1 MSGRHPPTQVAFSFA
16 FTATRSTFPFPSFFF
31 MITKSLIS
39 STFVLLAATLLSTAT
54 SRGDIA
60 ITAREVG
67 KDVVFSYTGSI
78 DVTGLGATTAASVRG
93 IVYPVNAYVEFG
105 GSSMI
110 NNAATGYFSAV
121 ANPAM
126 DVPDNIGTGGA
137 TIVTRF
143 SGSYFSVTRSGIKV
157 PNGYVSGG
165 TISGSM
171 TFAGTKLA
179 SMGVNTNNAPYEWIL
194 SNGQKV
200 TLTFLTPI
208 AASAQDLKKELKQL
222 KKKLRAA
229 KQTGKASLVRKFLKQ
244 IKSVKADLK
253 AI

>member
-1 MSGRHPPTQVAFSFA
+1 
-16 FTATRSTFPFPSFFF
+16 

-39 STFVLLAATLLSTAT
+39 STFVLLAATWLSTAT

-60 ITAREVG
+60 ITAREAG
-67 KDVVFSYTGSI
+67 KDVLFSYSGSI
-78 DVTGLGATTAASVRG
+78 DLTGLGASSAASVRG
-93 IVYPVNAYVEFG
+93 IFYPVNALVEFAG
-105 GSSMI
+105 PTMI
-110 NNAATGYFSAV
+110 DNASVFYNGLI
-121 ANPAM
+121 ANPPV

-137 TIVTRF
+137 KIASSFKGR
-143 SGSYFSVTRSGIKV
+143 YFAVNRNGIEV
-157 PNGYVSGG
+157 PVGYVSGS

-171 TFAGTKLA
+171 TFTGTKLA
-179 SMGVNTNNAPYEWIL
+179 TMGVNTNNAPYEWIL
-194 SNGQKV
+194 GNGQKV

-208 AASAQDLKKELKQL
+208 AASPDDLKKELKKL

-253 AI
+253 AV